1 MNIYKKKINQ
11 NKTSGNIH
19 SDEIM
24 KLDPWKLGIRQGCY
38 HFYSTI
44 AQVHSR
50 TVSQQK
56 RHERFKVWK
65 WKNKS
70 KFLYEDNML
79 IYEEK
84 FK

>member
-1 MNIYKKKINQ
+1 MNKHQKKTSANIY
-11 NKTSGNIH
+11 

-24 KLDPWKLGIRQGCY
+24 KLDPWKLGIKQGCY
-38 HFYSTI
+38 YCYSTI
-44 AQVHSR
+44 AGVHGK

-56 RHERFKVWK
+56 RHERLKVWK

-70 KFLYEDNML
+70 KLLLYEDNMV
-79 IYEEK
+79 IYEEI